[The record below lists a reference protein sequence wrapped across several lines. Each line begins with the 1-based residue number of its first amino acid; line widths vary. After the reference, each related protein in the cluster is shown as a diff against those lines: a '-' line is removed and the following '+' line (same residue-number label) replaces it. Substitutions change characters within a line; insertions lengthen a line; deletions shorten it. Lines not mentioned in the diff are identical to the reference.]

1 MIDSYCSTF
10 SNQPIL
16 TQPCQQRFCIR
27 DQEQNHPDDFCPLCQ
42 EATVQKRG
50 EENHWWG
57 AESHLLYIFVNL
69 CSSRPNNVLVVLIGY
84 GIYAVFNVLPQ
95 PTFYMFRLGRFWVNC
110 FVPGSPW
117 DPAAEPDQ
125 WVAKAFHHLDAE
137 LDHRQHKSYR
147 CAGPTNQSCKNLDTG
162 PGGEN
167 AHRAKKC
174 WPDDI
179 QMKIMISPYQF
190 IEILLTCVL
199 RSSRTLKAKSVK
211 SQGNKS
217 AKEFGKIGNIS
228 NPGKA
233 EASLELKFGS
243 WFWSPT

>member
-1 MIDSYCSTF
+1 MF
-10 SNQPIL
+10 SLKQPFICL
-16 TQPCQQRFCIR
+16 DWDVFEWIVWSQVHREIQQRSPISGSR
-27 DQEQNHPDDFCPLCQ
+27 RPSITSML
-42 EATVQKRG
+42 
-50 EENHWWG
+50 
-57 AESHLLYIFVNL
+57 
-69 CSSRPNNVLVVLIGY
+69 SSTIGNTSLI
-84 GIYAVFNVLPQ
+84 
-95 PTFYMFRLGRFWVNC
+95 
-110 FVPGSPW
+110 
-117 DPAAEPDQ
+117 AAQ
-125 WVAKAFHHLDAE
+125 VKTIKVAK
-137 LDHRQHKSYR
+137 Q
-147 CAGPTNQSCKNLDTG
+147 QCKNLDTG

-190 IEILLTCVL
+190 IEILQTCVL

-217 AKEFGKIGNIS
+217 SQEFGKIGNIS

-243 WFWSPT
+243 WSWSPT